1 MLMVTEAWKTT
12 YPGAAVGVLAMR
24 GVSNPESHP
33 GLDSRKRALEE
44 EIRSRFSGQDRA
56 AIRALGP
63 VQAYNDYYKR
73 FKKTYHVQLQLESV
87 AFKGKSIPRVA
98 SLIEAMFM
106 AELKNLLLTAGHDLD
121 SVQGPVTLD
130 VAADDETYTMLN
142 GREQV
147 LKRDDMVISD
157 SVGVMSSVV
166 YGPDSRTRIKPAT
179 RRALFTVYAP
189 EGIGQEAVL
198 GHLRDIQDNV
208 AAFAPDAVTDLLE
221 VYTTG

>member
-1 MLMVTEAWKTT
+1 MLTVTAAWQTT
-12 YPGAAVGVLAMR
+12 YPGAAVGVLAMQ
-24 GVSNPESHP
+24 GVSNPDSHP
-33 GLDSRKRALEE
+33 GLDGRKQALEE
-44 EIRSRFSGQDRA
+44 EIRSRFSGQDKA

-63 VQAYNDYYKR
+63 VQTYNDHYKR

-130 VAADDETYTMLN
+130 VAAGNETYAMLN

-147 LKRDDMVISD
+147 LKRDDMFISD
-157 SVGVMSSVV
+157 AVGVMSSVV